1 MATEKARGI
10 LALGGGAE
18 FGQGAKALGE
28 QLLEVSGAKEVL
40 VLPTAA
46 AFEHPERVA
55 EQVEIFFKGL
65 GAKSRVV
72 IALNRS
78 EVDDDALVEVVSA
91 AKLIVLT
98 DGSPM
103 HLRSALKGSR
113 LFEALV
119 AVHHGGAAIYAS
131 GAGAMVLCDPMVDQ
145 RGGAYTVG
153 LGLVAG
159 LTVFPHHDTAQ
170 EHLWERSVDLR
181 PPETVLA
188 GIDESASL
196 VRDSAGVWR
205 VAGSGSV
212 TLVGPG
218 GEESYAADSVVRTLS
233 M

>member
-1 MATEKARGI
+1 MATAKTRGT
-10 LALGGGAE
+10 LVLGGGVE
-18 FGQGAKALGE
+18 FDQGAKALGE
-28 QLLEVSGAKEVL
+28 HLLEASGAKEVL
-40 VLPTAA
+40 VLPLAA
-46 AFEHPERVA
+46 AFEHPERVG

-65 GAKSRVV
+65 GVKSRVV
-72 IALNRS
+72 IALNRA
-78 EVDDDALVEVVSA
+78 EVDDGALVKAVRA
-91 AKLIVLT
+91 AKLVVLT

-103 HLRSALKGSR
+103 HLRSVLKGSL

-119 AVHHGGAAIYAS
+119 AAHHEGAAICAS

-153 LGLVAG
+153 LGLVNG

-170 EHLWERSVDLR
+170 AHLWERSVDLR
-181 PPETVLA
+181 PAETVLA

-196 VRDSAGVWR
+196 VRNPAGVWR

-212 TLVGPG
+212 TLLGPG
-218 GEESYAADSVVRTLS
+218 GEETYAADSVIRTLT